1 MEAAG
6 LLAEELLADIDLM
19 VELVVGALLI
29 KETLK
34 VLGSLDMLINGK
46 GWVKDWLTGTLI
58 SI

>member
-46 GWVKDWLTGTLI
+46 GWVKD
-58 SI
+58 